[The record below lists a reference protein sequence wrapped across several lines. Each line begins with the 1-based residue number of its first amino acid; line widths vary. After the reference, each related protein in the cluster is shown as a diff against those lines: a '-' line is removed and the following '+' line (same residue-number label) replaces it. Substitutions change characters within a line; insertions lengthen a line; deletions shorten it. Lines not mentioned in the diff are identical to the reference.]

1 MRLRLAHIY
10 LPSWNWDRNIV
21 SSVATMNVLDTVAAD
36 LAKSRAGDFL
46 FAHLLMPHYPYVYN
60 ADCQARPPS
69 EWRQRR
75 DRDEVDGR
83 GDTNTRET
91 RAIRYALYFQQI
103 RCVDRKIDAL
113 IAAIPPSLRHD
124 AIVIIQG
131 DHGSRIG
138 LVEPNDWGES
148 AFTGSDYADFFST
161 LFAVRSPRIASAYD
175 LRPASITCLLSI
187 LVKNDFESMEGL
199 SACSS
204 RNVVFFSDHKPRV
217 LPDLTARHR
226 SR

>member
-1 MRLRLAHIY
+1 
-10 LPSWNWDRNIV
+10 
-21 SSVATMNVLDTVAAD
+21 MNVLDTIAAD

-60 ADCQARPPS
+60 ADCQALRPPS
-69 EWRQRR
+69 DMASEATRS
-75 DRDEVDGR
+75 GR
-83 GDTNTRET
+83 NASMDQDTRIRATT
-91 RAIRYALYFQQI
+91 AIRYALYFQQI
-103 RCVDRKIDAL
+103 RCAHRKIDAL

-138 LVEPNDWGES
+138 LVEPNNRGES

-161 LFAVRSPRIASAYD
+161 LFAVRSPRLAAAND
-175 LRPASITCLLSI
+175 LPPASITCLLSI

-217 LPDLTARHR
+217 LPDLTARIVPPAINAR
-226 SR
+226 KE